1 MDAVAAV
8 YFSLIVPTCLW
19 LVACMCWGVWWG
31 MGRPGYL
38 LWYGTSA
45 ALGGLALA
53 VQTVTPPTVYS
64 HWAPWVAPLYIGA
77 ILSLA
82 WALAQRLHVRL
93 YGRWSLATA
102 LSMELLVV
110 YFAWLDSNISARM
123 TVLAVGLSALLL
135 QLLPGLLR
143 LRWQRLSF
151 ADKGL
156 ILGYAVYTAFVM
168 LRPVVLVLAPERF
181 AQPFA
186 LGVSLIWLIT
196 LYGSAILGIVF
207 ASFFLAAAGL
217 DSVQQLRQERDQDAL
232 TGLLNRRAL
241 LAPWPEL
248 HRAGAVVVICDL
260 DHFKRVNDTWGHP
273 AGDAVLHSLALLLQA
288 QARPGD
294 RVGRYGGEEFI
305 LVLYGMTLA
314 HARPRLEHLRTLV
327 AQATW
332 PRLPTEARLT
342 LSLGAVQLAPQE
354 SLNEAIARADV
365 QLYAAKQ
372 GGRNRLCGAD

>member
-1 MDAVAAV
+1 M
-8 YFSLIVPTCLW
+8 
-19 LVACMCWGVWWG
+19 
-31 MGRPGYL
+31 
-38 LWYGTSA
+38 
-45 ALGGLALA
+45 
-53 VQTVTPPTVYS
+53 
-64 HWAPWVAPLYIGA
+64 
-77 ILSLA
+77 
-82 WALAQRLHVRL
+82 
-93 YGRWSLATA
+93 
-102 LSMELLVV
+102 
-110 YFAWLDSNISARM
+110 
-123 TVLAVGLSALLL
+123 
-135 QLLPGLLR
+135 
-143 LRWQRLSF
+143 
-151 ADKGL
+151 
-156 ILGYAVYTAFVM
+156 GYAVYTAFVM
-168 LRPVVLVLAPERF
+168 LRPVVLVIDPERF

-186 LGVSLIWLIT
+186 LGVSLIWLMT
-196 LYGSAILGIVF
+196 LYGSAILGIGF
-207 ASFFLAAAGL
+207 ASFFMAAAGL
-217 DSVQQLRQERDQDAL
+217 GSVQQLRQERDQDAL
-232 TGLLNRRAL
+232 TGLINRRAL

-248 HRAGAVVVICDL
+248 HRTGAVVVICDL

-288 QARPGD
+288 QTRPSD